1 MAFQNWHG
9 NVFIECAI
17 LVNEQMNNT
26 NDYYQKNAIEY
37 FQSTVN
43 IDVSLLYERFVKY
56 VPTGSQI
63 LDLGCGSGRDTKAF
77 LNKGYVVDAIDGSAE
92 LCKLASD
99 YTGIQVKCMDLRQLD
114 AVGEY
119 NAIWAC
125 ASLLH
130 ISYKEL
136 PVVLSRIELALK
148 TPGFVYMS
156 FKHGDFEGI
165 RDERYY
171 TDMTPERMAA
181 IIVKTNALC
190 IIEEWYSEDV
200 REDTIV
206 KWYNV
211 ILRKS

>member
-1 MAFQNWHG
+1 MRISKH
-9 NVFIECAI
+9 II
-17 LVNEQMNNT
+17 DNT
-26 NDYYQKNAIEY
+26 NSYYQRNSLAY
-37 FQSTVN
+37 FKSTVN
-43 IDVSLLYERFVKY
+43 ADVSSLYDQFIKY
-56 VPTGSQI
+56 VPADSRI

-77 LNKGYVVDAIDGSAE
+77 LNKGYAVDAIDGSAE

-99 YTGIQVKCMDLRQLD
+99 YTGIQVKCMNFRELD
-114 AVGEY
+114 VVGEY

-136 PVVLSRIELALK
+136 PVVLSRIDMALK

-156 FKHGDFEGI
+156 FKYGDFEGI

-171 TDMTPERMAA
+171 TDMTTERMAA
-181 IIVKTNALC
+181 ILSNTDALC
-190 IIEEWYSEDV
+190 IIEEWYSDDV
-200 REDTIV
+200 REDKVV